1 MARFLSPLKLEYLDG
16 RAWRVDEPF
25 EYHIGSPES
34 GMVIR
39 IGTDFKTDFAS
50 VPRFLWG
57 ILPPTGKYGKAAVIH
72 DYLYRTALA
81 SRAMADAIFLEAM
94 GVLGV
99 ALWKRWAMYLAVRL
113 FGWRAYA
120 G

>member
-1 MARFLSPLKLEYLDG
+1 MAGFLSPLKLEYLDG
-16 RAWRVDEPF
+16 REWRVDEPF

-39 IGTDFKTDFAS
+39 VRAGFKTDFAS
-50 VPRFLWG
+50 VPRLFWR
-57 ILPPTGKYGKAAVIH
+57 IFPPTGTYGKAAVIH
-72 DYLYRTALA
+72 DHLYRTALT

-94 GVLGV
+94 GVLNV
-99 ALWKRWAMYLAVRL
+99 ARWKRWAMYLAVRW
-113 FGWRAYA
+113 FGWAAYA